1 MTDAAIEEEVFRL
14 RARGGHAPLARRWS
28 AGAPPRAMLVVAHG
42 MGEHSG
48 RYLAPIAPIIRRG
61 VDVAAIDHRGHGEDA
76 RAAAS
81 LGDYGEGGFAGVEAD
96 LLALVDWART
106 AAPPA
111 APVILL
117 GHSMGSMIAQAF
129 AIDHGDR
136 LDGLI
141 LSGSVAVDHIPAGGD
156 PAWLIAAL
164 NAPFEPARTPFD
176 WLSRDEAEVDLYLA
190 DPLCGFGL
198 TEASFASLAAEGPR
212 LADPASLAAIPDDLP
227 IYIFSGDMDPLHCVL
242 GGVTPLIE
250 RYRAAGKNIA
260 SRLYEGGRH
269 EMLNETNRA
278 EVVGDLWRW
287 LAPLL
292 PKGSR

>member
-1 MTDAAIEEEVFRL
+1 MSEAAIEEELFRL
-14 RARGGHAPLARRWS
+14 PARGGHAPLARRWS
-28 AGAPPRAMLVVAHG
+28 VGAPPRAMLIVAHG
-42 MGEHSG
+42 MGEHAG
-48 RYLAPIAPIIRRG
+48 RYLAPLAPIIRRG

-76 RAAAS
+76 LAAAS

-96 LLALVDWART
+96 LLALVDWARA
-106 AAPPA
+106 AAPGR
-111 APVILL
+111 PVMLL
-117 GHSMGSMIAQAF
+117 GHSMGSMIAQAL

-156 PAWLIAAL
+156 PAGLIAAL
-164 NAPFEPARTPFD
+164 NSPFEPARTPFD

-190 DPLCGFGL
+190 DPLCAFGL
-198 TEASFASLAAEGPR
+198 TDASFASLAAAGPR
-212 LADPASLAAIPDDLP
+212 LADADALAAIPASLP

-250 RYRAAGKNIA
+250 RYEAAGKTVE
-260 SRLYEGGRH
+260 SRLYAGGRH

-287 LAPLL
+287 IEPLL
-292 PKGSR
+292 SEGKG

>member
-1 MTDAAIEEEVFRL
+1 VSEAAIEEEFFRL
-14 RARGGHAPLARRWS
+14 PARGGHAPLARRWS

-42 MGEHSG
+42 MGEHAG
-48 RYLAPIAPIIRRG
+48 RYLAPLAPIIRRG

-81 LGDYGEGGFAGVEAD
+81 LGDSGEGGFAGVEAD
-96 LLALVDWART
+96 LLALVDWARA
-106 AAPPA
+106 AAPSL
-111 APVILL
+111 PVILL
-117 GHSMGSMIAQAF
+117 GHSMGSMIAQAL

-156 PAWLIAAL
+156 PAGLIAAL
-164 NAPFEPARTPFD
+164 NSPFEPARTPFD

-198 TEASFASLAAEGPR
+198 TDASFASLAAAGPR
-212 LADPASLAAIPDDLP
+212 LADPASLAAIPDNLP
-227 IYIFSGDMDPLHCVL
+227 IYIFSGDRDPLHCVL
-242 GGVTPLIE
+242 GGLTPLIE
-250 RYRAAGKNIA
+250 RYRAGGKQTE
-260 SRLYEGGRH
+260 SRLYAGGRH

-287 LAPLL
+287 LEPLL
-292 PKGSR
+292 SGRKG